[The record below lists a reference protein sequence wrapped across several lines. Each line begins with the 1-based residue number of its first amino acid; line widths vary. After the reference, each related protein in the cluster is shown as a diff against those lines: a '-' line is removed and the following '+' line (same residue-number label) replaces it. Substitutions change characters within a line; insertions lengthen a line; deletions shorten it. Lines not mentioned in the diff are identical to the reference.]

1 MLKLFIDTWTI
12 QSLDWRIFY
21 AMSIIFLSGILY
33 QFAKMIFISIRL
45 KLIEAIEPVSDISIR
60 LDEMYR
66 KIDAGLEARPSN
78 YLK

>member
-1 MLKLFIDTWTI
+1 MLKLFIDTWMI

-66 KIDAGLEARPSN
+66 KIDAGLEVRPSN